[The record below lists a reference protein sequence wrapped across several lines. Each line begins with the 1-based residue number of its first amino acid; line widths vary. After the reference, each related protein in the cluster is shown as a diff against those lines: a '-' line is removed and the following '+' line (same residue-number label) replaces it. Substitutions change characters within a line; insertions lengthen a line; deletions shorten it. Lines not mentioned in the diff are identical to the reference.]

1 MQLHPENPEELGA
14 EASYRAAFVRLKE
27 GRPTV
32 LAKGSPVSQNNI
44 AVEAGSK
51 AGAIKKSRFPSLVRE
66 IQEWLLANPP
76 VATPSPRQEKLAQRK
91 RNRSLLDRIAELEIQ
106 RDLAQSILVE
116 ADSKILD
123 LMIENADLRRRLPE
137 AEVRV
142 FQGGPR
148 ETKS

>member
-1 MQLHPENPEELGA
+1 MQLNPENTEEIGA
-14 EASYRAAFVRLKE
+14 EASYRAAFDRLKE

-32 LAKGSPVSQNNI
+32 LTKGSPVSQNNI
-44 AVEAGSK
+44 AIEAGSK
-51 AGAIKKSRFPSLVRE
+51 AGAIKKNRFPSLVRE

-91 RNRSLLDRIAELEIQ
+91 RNRSLRDTIADLEIQ

-137 AEVRV
+137 AEVRL
-142 FQGGPR
+142 FQSGPQDA
-148 ETKS
+148 KP